1 MKKITLSTRRGGFT
15 LVETLLAI
23 GLVGVLLSLFLVVF
37 VPARGMIRQALAR
50 QEAERITTV
59 LRTELNTLRG
69 NQQASQTAQISTPTS
84 LITPFDKA
92 FYWMQKCDKPGTAIV
107 IFSYRA
113 DTREGLRPDGT
124 YPALP
129 ANQNQPNGHSQLVT
143 IACPMD
149 DPVHSKEIK
158 DAVGNVFVVRM
169 TELEQQPNGS
179 FKVASKPGTIKG
191 AQSPERFI
199 IEENNNLRGA
209 IVYYRADFYIMA
221 PPNPARYKNKPWKRL
236 GRPAF
241 SANLTFRR

>member
-69 NQQASQTAQISTPTS
+69 SQQASQTAQTSTPTS
-84 LITPFDKA
+84 FITPFDKA

-124 YPALP
+124 YPPLP

-179 FKVASKPGTIKG
+179 FKVAPKPGTIKG

>member
-1 MKKITLSTRRGGFT
+1 MTRHNPSSRHGGFT

-37 VPARGMIRQALAR
+37 VPARGMIRQAMAR

-59 LRTELNTLRG
+59 LRTEMSMLRG
-69 NQQASQTAQISTPTS
+69 REQAPQSAQTSTSTS
-84 LITPFDKA
+84 FITPFDKA
-92 FYWMQKCDKPGTAIV
+92 FHWMRRSEKPSTSIV

-113 DTREGLRPDGT
+113 DTRENVRPDGT

-129 ANQNQPNGHSQLVT
+129 ANANQPNGHTQLIT

-149 DPVHSKEIK
+149 DPVHGREIK
-158 DAVGNVFVVRM
+158 DAVGNVFLVRM
-169 TELEQQPNGS
+169 TELERQNNGT
-179 FKVASKPGTIKG
+179 FKPAKESGTIKG
-191 AQSPERFI
+191 AQSPERFV
-199 IEENNNLRGA
+199 IEENNTVRGA
-209 IVYYRADFYIMA
+209 IVYYRADFYIMS

-241 SANLTFRR
+241 SANLSFRR

>member
-84 LITPFDKA
+84 FITPFDKA

-124 YPALP
+124 YPPLP

-179 FKVASKPGTIKG
+179 FKVAPKPGTIKG

>member
-69 NQQASQTAQISTPTS
+69 NQQASQTAQTSTPTS
-84 LITPFDKA
+84 FVTPFDKA

-124 YPALP
+124 YPPLP

-179 FKVASKPGTIKG
+179 FKVAPKPGTIKG

>member
-1 MKKITLSTRRGGFT
+1 MKKITLSIRRGGFT

-69 NQQASQTAQISTPTS
+69 NQQASQTAQTSTPTS
-84 LITPFDKA
+84 FITPFDKA

-124 YPALP
+124 YPPLP

-179 FKVASKPGTIKG
+179 FKVAPKPGTIKG

-199 IEENNNLRGA
+199 IGENNNLRGA

>member
-1 MKKITLSTRRGGFT
+1 MKRHKNSTRRGGFT

-37 VPARGMIRQALAR
+37 VPARGMVRQALAR

-59 LRTELNTLRG
+59 LRTEMNMLRG
-69 NQQASQTAQISTPTS
+69 KEQAPQTAQNSTSTS
-84 LITPFDKA
+84 FITPFDKA
-92 FYWMQKCDKPGTAIV
+92 FYWMRRSEKPSTSIV

-113 DTREGLRPDGT
+113 DTRESVRPDGT

-129 ANQNQPNGHSQLVT
+129 ANANQPNGHTQLIT

-149 DPVHSKEIK
+149 DPVHGKEIK
-158 DAVGNVFVVRM
+158 DAVGNVFLVRM
-169 TELEQQPNGS
+169 TELEPQTNGS
-179 FKVASKPGTIKG
+179 FKPAKEPGTIRG
-191 AQSPERFI
+191 AQTPERFVL
-199 IEENNNLRGA
+199 EENNTVRGA
-209 IVYYRADFYIMA
+209 IVYYRADFFIMS

-241 SANLTFRR
+241 SANLSFRR